1 MSSPLASRSARASAL
16 VASLAL
22 ASAFAAAPA
31 RSSDSEARALR
42 GDGCHHDAPRVYQP
56 RPSSVRIGTYNI
68 RAAVSPRTF
77 AAGVRAVLP
86 SVDILGLQEINSKD
100 KARKLAAI
108 RRSGPWDFWR
118 QYRRNVVRHR
128 HAGGAEQTP
137 VLWRSDRFTCTY
149 AGPMLASGLISLRGE
164 LPRYDDD
171 KRHWFTVVHLVDRIS
186 GQRIAI
192 VNVHLIQGAVKA
204 GRPVPHL
211 RRHWAI
217 YKTQMTNLIQKVQR
231 QQGYGRVF
239 ITGDFNAGWVADER
253 HRHRHLPFRSFR
265 HIGYRSMWA
274 TDRPKG
280 DRGTHRDALIDQ
292 VFSRQRA
299 SSARVLFS
307 VKRYSDHRPA
317 VARYGLSA
325 AR

>member
-31 RSSDSEARALR
+31 RSSESEARALR

-128 HAGGAEQTP
+128 HAGGAE
-137 VLWRSDRFTCTY
+137 
-149 AGPMLASGLISLRGE
+149 
-164 LPRYDDD
+164 
-171 KRHWFTVVHLVDRIS
+171 
-186 GQRIAI
+186 
-192 VNVHLIQGAVKA
+192 
-204 GRPVPHL
+204 
-211 RRHWAI
+211 
-217 YKTQMTNLIQKVQR
+217 
-231 QQGYGRVF
+231 
-239 ITGDFNAGWVADER
+239 
-253 HRHRHLPFRSFR
+253 
-265 HIGYRSMWA
+265 
-274 TDRPKG
+274 
-280 DRGTHRDALIDQ
+280 
-292 VFSRQRA
+292 
-299 SSARVLFS
+299 
-307 VKRYSDHRPA
+307 
-317 VARYGLSA
+317 
-325 AR
+325 